1 MLIAYGTH
9 ALRSRIILQWI
20 VYASELL
27 YRFAYVGTYQMGIHQ
42 TSFPTFYPCE
52 KITLPPFSIVK
63 QYLFDMPLTL
73 NYLTSAGICVSRL
86 LALALEF
93 QHGIFL
99 EMQFLNYFVSCPG
112 WWAGSLCSS
121 RCVNTQPL
129 VVTKTLALPHPVP
142 GAPALASP
150 LPRGAEGLCSS
161 LPRGDPA
168 IQMRRRRNVDEIRF
182 AHNCLLG
189 NGLGRKHK
197 KQMYKLRV
205 TAGISLAY
213 WLSQHIQERGS
224 GHAAHCVCSAETV
237 CVCVCVCAYVW
248 VCMHIYTYLCAW
260 R

>member
-112 WWAGSLCSS
+112 
-121 RCVNTQPL
+121 
-129 VVTKTLALPHPVP
+129 
-142 GAPALASP
+142 
-150 LPRGAEGLCSS
+150 
-161 LPRGDPA
+161 
-168 IQMRRRRNVDEIRF
+168 
-182 AHNCLLG
+182 
-189 NGLGRKHK
+189 
-197 KQMYKLRV
+197 
-205 TAGISLAY
+205 
-213 WLSQHIQERGS
+213 
-224 GHAAHCVCSAETV
+224 
-237 CVCVCVCAYVW
+237 
-248 VCMHIYTYLCAW
+248 
-260 R
+260 